1 MGNSES
7 VSSAPTV
14 ITMKLANRS
23 KATYVNIFV
32 FLFVFCLVSYFTV
45 PVKSAAPNGSIL
57 AFFTLRSHWTEQT
70 LLYARQFCV
79 ARNFDQFLNLVARVY
94 TSSFIKDALFATL
107 APRLGRTAV
116 SSKLINKVERDT
128 FNEDWIPASNYD
140 QFARKSMLTKSV
152 VDKGHVSRKTSVY
165 IIGHGLIKF
174 AINLTQLIGQV
185 FLKLVLMSQWGL
197 AYSTNGII
205 GILFFTIRSVFCSIS
220 STSLMLLH
228 LVQIALRT
236 TRMVYNL
243 IEIVLSR
250 CCAIVNDCSLLSID
264 VIRAARVNHGEKT
277 FTQLADKGPFG
288 QGDGQNE

>member
-1 MGNSES
+1 
-7 VSSAPTV
+7 
-14 ITMKLANRS
+14 
-23 KATYVNIFV
+23 
-32 FLFVFCLVSYFTV
+32 
-45 PVKSAAPNGSIL
+45 
-57 AFFTLRSHWTEQT
+57 
-70 LLYARQFCV
+70 
-79 ARNFDQFLNLVARVY
+79 
-94 TSSFIKDALFATL
+94 
-107 APRLGRTAV
+107 
-116 SSKLINKVERDT
+116 
-128 FNEDWIPASNYD
+128 
-140 QFARKSMLTKSV
+140 
-152 VDKGHVSRKTSVY
+152 
-165 IIGHGLIKF
+165 
-174 AINLTQLIGQV
+174 
-185 FLKLVLMSQWGL
+185 MSQWGL

-288 QGDGQNE
+288 QGDGQNEWTWFWENICVNCRWWNKKIWNCLKYLFNFFSRFNKYGWCNRGEYWTNPEQGRLPDPKNWPERCGWQVDVDCKFFK